1 MTLLASASTA
11 EVTGNFTATLAAP
24 DEGPAFIFG
33 APNGSRLEVGGD
45 ERLTA
50 ETVLSEKRQAVALS
64 AAVPSSALVI
74 APGDADSFLSRF
86 LPAEG
91 LRTTFDLG
99 LAWSNE
105 RGFALSGNAGLDAT
119 LPVGRSIGGVS
130 VPTVHLGLRA
140 SGAGLESEVSASVG
154 LSIGPVLALVD
165 RVGITALTT
174 FPDDGGNLGVAELAL
189 DFQPPSGIGVVIDA
203 PS

>member
-1 MTLLASASTA
+1 M
-11 EVTGNFTATLAAP
+11 
-24 DEGPAFIFG
+24 
-33 APNGSRLEVGGD
+33 
-45 ERLTA
+45 
-50 ETVLSEKRQAVALS
+50 LSEKRQAVALS
-64 AAVPSSALVI
+64 AAVSSSALVI

-154 LSIGPVLALVD
+154 LSIGPVRALVD

-174 FPDDGGNLGVAELAL
+174 FPEEGGNLGFADLSMG
-189 DFQPPSGIGVVIDA
+189 FKRPSGAGIKIDSPTGVA
-203 PS
+203 